1 MDRIGVFCS
10 SSEVLSESVIQATQ
24 ELGAWIGSHKKML
37 VYGGVNKGLMEVIA
51 YAVKQHGGRVMGIL
65 PQAFACPERQSQYVD
80 TEVPVSHLCDR
91 KATLMRE
98 SDVFIVLPGGIGTLD
113 EMFCVLAARQVG
125 EHHKPVMLFNPDGCW
140 NPLIQALQILE
151 DQHYIRSGYTRS
163 IVCIDR
169 IDEAIHWLEQQDQ

>member
-51 YAVKQHGGRVMGIL
+51 CAVKQHGGRVMGIL

-80 TEVPVSHLCDR
+80 IEVPVSHLCDR

-113 EMFCVLAARQVG
+113 VLRLGRPSSRRASQASDAFQSRWMLESTHSG
-125 EHHKPVMLFNPDGCW
+125 IAGIGRSTLHSFRLHPEHRM
-140 NPLIQALQILE
+140 
-151 DQHYIRSGYTRS
+151 Y
-163 IVCIDR
+163 
-169 IDEAIHWLEQQDQ
+169 

>member
-51 YAVKQHGGRVMGIL
+51 CAVKQHGGRVMGIL

-80 TEVPVSHLCDR
+80 IEVPVSHLCDR
-91 KATLMRE
+91 KATLTRE

>member
-51 YAVKQHGGRVMGIL
+51 CAVKQHGGRVMGIL

-80 TEVPVSHLCDR
+80 IEVPVSHLCDR

-98 SDVFIVLPGGIGTLD
+98 SDAFIV
-113 EMFCVLAARQVG
+113 
-125 EHHKPVMLFNPDGCW
+125 
-140 NPLIQALQILE
+140 
-151 DQHYIRSGYTRS
+151 
-163 IVCIDR
+163 
-169 IDEAIHWLEQQDQ
+169 